1 MGNLYVMIPRR
12 AHKLQAA
19 LQKDLS
25 SKRLYDNIGANRRQ
39 EHTGVKGQFM
49 DKSLGDIQREVDAY
63 ISQFKEGYFSPLSML
78 ARMSE
83 EVGELA
89 REVNHQFGEK
99 PKKRMKLIIRLSLE
113 LGDILFITV
122 CFANS
127 LGIDLTEAHNK
138 VMHKFNTRDA
148 GRWTPKNTD

>member
-1 MGNLYVMIPRR
+1 M
-12 AHKLQAA
+12 
-19 LQKDLS
+19 
-25 SKRLYDNIGANRRQ
+25 
-39 EHTGVKGQFM
+39 E
-49 DKSLGDIQREVDAY
+49 KSLADIQREVDAY

-99 PKKRMKLIIRLSLE
+99 PKKADEADNSIELE

-127 LGIDLTEAHNK
+127 LNIDLTEAHNK

-148 GRWTPKNTD
+148 DRWTLKNTD

>member
-1 MGNLYVMIPRR
+1 M
-12 AHKLQAA
+12 
-19 LQKDLS
+19 
-25 SKRLYDNIGANRRQ
+25 
-39 EHTGVKGQFM
+39 EE
-49 DKSLGDIQREVDAY
+49 KSLAEIQREVDRY
-63 ISQFKEGYFSPLSML
+63 ISQFKEGYFSPLALL

-89 REVNHQFGEK
+89 REVNHTYGEK
-99 PKKRMKLIIRLSLE
+99 PKKATEAENSIELE
-113 LGDILFITV
+113 LGDILFITA

-148 GRWTPKNTD
+148 DRWTKIDTD